1 MGRLQ
6 GKIALIT
13 GAGSGIGRAT
23 ALLFAK
29 EGAKVA
35 VVDVVTDSGRET
47 VKMIKE
53 AGGEAIFIEADVS
66 KAADAERM
74 VKVVVETYGR
84 LDILFNNAGVM
95 GRFASTA
102 KTTEEHWDRIIN
114 INLKGVFLG
123 SKYAIPVMLDQ
134 GGGVIINTGSTAGID
149 ALPYLSAYSASKG
162 GVIQLTKAM
171 AMEYGSKN
179 IRVNCI
185 CPGGIKTPIAAASG
199 VPGEHVPLPG
209 QPIRRIGLPEDV
221 AYAALYLASDES
233 SYVTGAVLTVDG
245 GWTSGRVMFLDA
257 LLKEA
262 GYKLPDR

>member
-1 MGRLQ
+1 MGRLDR
-6 GKIALIT
+6 KVALIT

-35 VVDVVTDSGRET
+35 VVDCVVQGGEET

-53 AGGEAIFIEADVS
+53 ARGEAIFIEADVS

-74 VKVVVETYGR
+74 VKTTVDTYGR
-84 LDILFNNAGVM
+84 LDVLFNNAGIM
-95 GRFASTA
+95 GPFASTA
-102 KTTEEHWDRIIN
+102 KTPEEQWDRIIA

-123 SKYAIPVMLDQ
+123 SKYAIPVMLNQ
-134 GGGVIINTGSTAGID
+134 GGGVIINTGSTAGLD
-149 ALPYLSAYSASKG
+149 ALPRLPAYCASKA
-162 GVIQLTKAM
+162 GVIQLTKTM
-171 AMEYGSKN
+171 AMEYGGRN

-199 VPGEHVPLPG
+199 VPGEQVPLPG

-233 SYVTGAVLTVDG
+233 SYVTGAILVVDG
-245 GWTSGRVMFLDA
+245 GWTSGRVMFLES

-262 GYKLPDR
+262 GYKPSQ